1 MSQSDSRTEVLKRA
15 YLEMQSLRAELRE
28 IREAR
33 SEPIA
38 VIGMA
43 CRMPG
48 GVTSPEELWSL
59 VRDGRDAIT
68 TVPPER
74 WDVGAYYDPNPD
86 VPGKMYTRWGG
97 FVDGVEN
104 FDAQFFG
111 INPKEASSMDPQQRM
126 LLEVAWEALEN
137 AGRPPD
143 QLVGSRTGV
152 YVGLCSSDYFQRLFA
167 RDAVD
172 LDAYMASGGAHSV
185 GAGRISYILGLQG
198 PCIALDTACSSSLVT
213 VHLAVQSLRAREC
226 DLALTGGANLI
237 LAPELNIVFSRLGM
251 LARDGRCKTFDAS
264 ADGYIRS
271 EGCGMVVLK
280 RLSDAVRD
288 GDSVLAVIRGSAINQ
303 DGRSGGLTVPNG
315 PAQESVIRDAL
326 ASGHVN
332 PSDVTYVEAHGT
344 GTSLGDPIEVRALGA
359 VYGENRSVPLVVGA
373 LKTNLGHLE
382 AAAGVAG
389 LIKAVL
395 VLQHGEIPPNIHLK
409 HPNPHIPWG
418 DLPVLMPS
426 EAMPWPEG
434 GARLAG
440 VSSFGFSGTNAHV
453 VLEALPEQEMGPPA
467 SSDRPWSVLALSAKT
482 ASALD
487 TLANRYE
494 RLLSDQGHPPFAD
507 VCFTANAGRSHFSH
521 RLAVVARSAEDAA
534 QRLRACRT
542 SEQVAGMRS
551 GKVHAGARPKVAFL
565 FPGQPFAAGAGR
577 ELYQTQG
584 VFQRAL
590 DECEALL
597 QAQDGPGII
606 RDIVS
611 GPANRAVDSH
621 PALFS
626 MAYALGQLWL
636 SWGVEP
642 AALLGCGVGEHA
654 AACLAGVMS
663 LKDALMLID
672 PVLPQFEEACRT
684 VSFEPPRMTLIST
697 VTGEAVRAP
706 QRMDAEHW
714 RRHARQAVR
723 FADGMARLREK
734 GCTVVLEMGTAS
746 TLVNDVQGE
755 PFVRLASLDPGR
767 SDWEQML
774 DAAAGL
780 YVSGITLDWQ
790 KFDAPWNRR
799 KTRVPNYP
807 FERTRHWIEGPRPP
821 REAWTDWL
829 HEVQWLQVEPP
840 HTLHEVEGEW
850 LLFAEANGQGEALAA
865 SLRSTGLKGTVATSM
880 DELCAAVNERHY
892 AGVVHLAALDFGRDL
907 ESDHRKGT
915 GSLLGLVQC
924 LLARKDSSVP
934 RIWIVTSGAQPFGAG
949 VDLAPSQAMLW
960 GLGKTLALEHPE
972 IWGGLIDLDP
982 ADSPAGHTTQVLQE
996 LSQPDEEDQVVYR
1009 NGARWV
1015 PRVAHSTMPLHSAAR
1030 FTARP
1035 DATYL
1040 ITGGLGRL
1048 GLKLARWLSEA
1059 GAKSILLVGRRG
1071 LPERSQWDNPE
1082 TPDLARQVAAVRS
1095 IEANGVRIRAVAADV
1110 ADREQMQALLRAL
1123 PPAAPLRGVIHAAA
1137 AMNAWALK
1145 DARIDDSIPMFRAKV
1160 LGTTVLDELTRDC
1173 PLDFFVTCSSTT
1185 SLLGAAHLAHY
1196 AAFNQF
1202 QDTFAW
1208 SRRARGLPALTINF
1222 GLWDETSVGSE
1233 NERLFRLFGM
1243 QPMDAAQALNAL
1255 EYLLGSA
1262 EAVQQ
1267 TVASIDW
1274 DTLVP
1279 LYEAKRRRPFLS
1291 LLRPIPS
1298 AADDHSEGLAA
1309 MKSEIDAAP
1318 PSKRWSLL
1326 VSKLEAEVGAVMGFG
1341 ADHRL
1346 DPQSGFFEMGMDSLT
1361 SVQLKKRLEA
1371 AIGRSLPPTIA
1382 FNYPTIEKLA
1392 GFLAREVFSFEPPAS
1407 ATEPA
1412 PEPVADAMLAALSA
1426 DELKASL
1433 LEELKE
1439 AGY

>member
-1 MSQSDSRTEVLKRA
+1 MRSRRV
-15 YLEMQSLRAELRE
+15 S
-28 IREAR
+28 
-33 SEPIA
+33 
-38 VIGMA
+38 
-43 CRMPG
+43 
-48 GVTSPEELWSL
+48 
-59 VRDGRDAIT
+59 
-68 TVPPER
+68 
-74 WDVGAYYDPNPD
+74 
-86 VPGKMYTRWGG
+86 
-97 FVDGVEN
+97 
-104 FDAQFFG
+104 
-111 INPKEASSMDPQQRM
+111 
-126 LLEVAWEALEN
+126 
-137 AGRPPD
+137 
-143 QLVGSRTGV
+143 
-152 YVGLCSSDYFQRLFA
+152 
-167 RDAVD
+167 
-172 LDAYMASGGAHSV
+172 
-185 GAGRISYILGLQG
+185 
-198 PCIALDTACSSSLVT
+198 
-213 VHLAVQSLRAREC
+213 
-226 DLALTGGANLI
+226 
-237 LAPELNIVFSRLGM
+237 
-251 LARDGRCKTFDAS
+251 
-264 ADGYIRS
+264 
-271 EGCGMVVLK
+271 
-280 RLSDAVRD
+280 
-288 GDSVLAVIRGSAINQ
+288 
-303 DGRSGGLTVPNG
+303 
-315 PAQESVIRDAL
+315 
-326 ASGHVN
+326 VN

-359 VYGENRSVPLVVGA
+359 VYGENRSVPLIVGA

-395 VLQHGEIPPNIHLK
+395 VLQHGEIPPNIHLND
-409 HPNPHIPWG
+409 PNPHIPWR

-426 EAMPWPEG
+426 ETVPWPEG
-434 GARLAG
+434 AARLAG

-453 VLEALPEQEMGPPA
+453 VLEAPPEQQRGQPA

-487 TLANRYE
+487 TLATRYE
-494 RLLSDQGHPPFAD
+494 RLLSNPGHPSFAD

-521 RLAVVARSAEDAA
+521 RVAVVARSAEDAA
-534 QRLRACRT
+534 QRLRGYRT
-542 SEQVAGMRS
+542 SERVAGIRS
-551 GKVHAGARPKVAFL
+551 GKVHPGARPKVAFL
-565 FPGQPFAAGAGR
+565 FSGQPVAAGAGR
-577 ELYQTQG
+577 ELYQTPG

-597 QAQDGPGII
+597 QARGGPSIV

-626 MAYALGQLWL
+626 MAYALGQQWM

-642 AALLGCGVGEHA
+642 AALLGCGVGEYA

-663 LKDALMLID
+663 LKDALTLITERARLADSLRASGEVFNSPLID
-672 PVLPQFEEACRT
+672 AVLPQFEEICRT
-684 VSFEPPRMTLIST
+684 VSFEPPRLTVIST
-697 VTGEAVRAP
+697 VTGATVRAR

-723 FADGMARLREK
+723 FADGMAGLRDK
-734 GCTVVLEMGTAS
+734 GCTIVLEMGTAS
-746 TLVNDVQGE
+746 TLRRAEKDAQGE
-755 PFVRLASLDPGR
+755 PWVRLASLDSDR

-790 KFDAPWNRR
+790 KFDAPWHRR

-821 REAWTDWL
+821 QEAWKDWL
-829 HEVQWLQVEPP
+829 HEVRWLQSEPP
-840 HTLHEVEGEW
+840 LTRHDVEGEW
-850 LLFAEANGQGEALAA
+850 LIFAEADGHGQALAA
-865 SLRSTGLKGTVATSM
+865 CLRSSGLNGTVATSM
-880 DELCAAVNERHY
+880 DELSAAVNERHY

-907 ESDHRKGT
+907 ESDHRRGM

-924 LLARKDSSVP
+924 LLARHESP

-960 GLGKTLALEHPE
+960 GVGRTLALEHPE
-972 IWGGLIDLDP
+972 LWGGLIDLDP
-982 ADSPAGHTTQVLQE
+982 SESPGGHATHVMQE
-996 LSQPDEEDQVVYR
+996 LSQPDEEDQIAYR
-1009 NGARWV
+1009 NGTRWV
-1015 PRVAHSTMPLHSAAR
+1015 PRIAHSARPLQPAAR
-1030 FTARP
+1030 FTVKP

-1071 LPERSQWDNPE
+1071 LPERSQWDNPG
-1082 TPDLARQVAAVRS
+1082 TPDLARQVAAIRS

-1110 ADREQMQALLRAL
+1110 ADREQMQELFRAL
-1123 PPAAPLRGVIHAAA
+1123 PHAAPLRGVIHAAA

-1145 DARIDDSIPMFRAKV
+1145 DARIDDSAPMFRAKV
-1160 LGTTVLDELTRDC
+1160 LGTTVLDDLTRDC

-1185 SLLGAAHLAHY
+1185 SLLGAGHLAHY

-1208 SRRARGLPALTINF
+1208 SRRARGLPALTVNF

-1233 NERLFRLFGM
+1233 NETLFRRFGM

-1262 EAVQQ
+1262 EAVQH

-1291 LLRPIPS
+1291 LLRPIPP
-1298 AADDHSEGLAA
+1298 AADAHPEGLAF
-1309 MKSEIDAAP
+1309 MKSEIDGAP
-1318 PSKRWSLL
+1318 PSKRWPLL
-1326 VSKLEAEVGAVMGFG
+1326 LSKIEAEVGAVMGFG
-1341 ADHRL
+1341 PDHRL

-1371 AIGRSLPPTIA
+1371 AIGRSLAPTLA

-1407 ATEPA
+1407 ATELESE
-1412 PEPVADAMLAALSA
+1412 PEPVADALLATLSA

-1433 LEELKE
+1433 LDELKE